1 MKKIFLSK
9 SKWKKAF
16 TLVEILVAILILS
29 IIIVTGFELYTK
41 AIASKIKIDEQANLE
56 KNIYYFSEKIFQL
69 VKNWW
74 TLDYEEYWNRKMVS
88 ANSAWIYEDSS
99 LVDWHYWKF
108 TGFWNFWKNWLNEY
122 RWLILDGVNFWEKFY
137 YCSSSDPNFTYL
149 ISLKRADSS
158 TISSWCFLDIHNVR
172 DKNWTR
178 VSNTQLFSA
187 QRYWQYSFNFID
199 YNSNWDPDNWDED
212 EDWNIMRDDDDLHLW
227 RWPIA
232 FPENWDIKE
241 LYLLSWDKK
250 IRTFIRWNIKQDEFA
265 KTRNSSFI
273 CKSDLLNW
281 KPKFDEFKYCQWTI
295 EYLQLE
301 WVDWGLDHKN
311 NTGDEWESDWVVDTW
326 LIAQNFSWK
335 SNIDFNNA
343 IIAWSAD
350 DEKFWKPL
358 FSDWINISDFK
369 VFAYPNIDSSKVWNM
384 SEEEQKKFLIS
395 PYVVLSFEIRP
406 SWKVKSKISG
416 WEIKP
421 VRFNMTVNLTEVFS
435 K

>member
-69 VKNWW
+69 VKKWW
-74 TLDYEEYWNRKMVS
+74 TLDYEEYFNRQLIS
-88 ANSAWIYEDSS
+88 SESSYENWKWF
-99 LVDWHYWKF
+99 LIVKPENDWSYFKNWHFSQNTW
-108 TGFWNFWKNWLNEY
+108 FWNFWFNWIISTN
-122 RWLILDGVNFWEKFY
+122 NFWEWFY
-137 YCSSSDPNFTYL
+137 YCISESNYTVINWCYNVAPNNINSKFT
-149 ISLKRADSS
+149 
-158 TISSWCFLDIHNVR
+158 DITWVWRNYI
-172 DKNWTR
+172 W
-178 VSNTQLFSA
+178 SP
-187 QRYWQYSFNFID
+187 QRYWQYSFQFID
-199 YNSNWDPDNWDED
+199 YNSDADNDKWDENGD
-212 EDWNIMRDDDDLHLW
+212 KNIMRDDDDKHLW
-227 RWPIA
+227 NWPVLYWIW
-232 FPENWDIKE
+232 NDLKE

-250 IRTFIRWNIKQDEFA
+250 TRTLIRWNIKQDDFA
-265 KTRNSSFI
+265 KTRNSSFT
-273 CKSDLLNW
+273 CDHRLKSDYSPLN
-281 KPKFDEFKYCQWTI
+281 PINFTYCLWTI

-301 WVDWGLDHKN
+301 WKDWWMDHN
-311 NTGDEWESDWVVDTW
+311 SQNIDSDWSQNDWVIDTW
-326 LIAQNFSWK
+326 LIAKNFSWK
-335 SNIDFNNA
+335 QNDVTANSV
-343 IIAWSAD
+343 IAWSNN
-350 DEKFWKPL
+350 ENYRKPL
-358 FSDWINISDFK
+358 FNDSINISDFK
-369 VFAYPNIDSSKVWNM
+369 VFAYPNIDSSKVWDI

-406 SWKVKSKISG
+406 SWKVKSKISW